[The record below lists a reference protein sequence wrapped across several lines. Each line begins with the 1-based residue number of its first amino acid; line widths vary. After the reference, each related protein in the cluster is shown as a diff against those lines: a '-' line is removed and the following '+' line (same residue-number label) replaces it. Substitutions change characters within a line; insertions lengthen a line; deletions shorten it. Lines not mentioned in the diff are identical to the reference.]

1 MRKVLILVT
10 IFVFV
15 AVMSMQAQVVGM
27 TRKQFRE
34 YKEDYLRKE
43 MKLSDDVAAKFFPL
57 YEKFQDKKQKIYSE
71 NQALMDKANIAS
83 EAEYR
88 TIIERLQELERAS
101 NDLEADFIQQ
111 LKTFLTYEQIF
122 RLNKAESKFQKQL
135 LKELTRKSKSS
146 TSK

>member
-15 AVMSMQAQVVGM
+15 AVMSMQAQVGGM